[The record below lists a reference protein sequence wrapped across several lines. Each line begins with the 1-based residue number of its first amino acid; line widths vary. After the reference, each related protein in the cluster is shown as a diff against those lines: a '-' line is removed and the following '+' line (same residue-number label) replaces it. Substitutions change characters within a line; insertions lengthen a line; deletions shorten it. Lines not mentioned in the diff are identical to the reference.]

1 MRVASGGHSFFI
13 FIMLEKE
20 VYQWL
25 AAAGLPTPEY
35 RCFPLEG
42 PLTTTSWPAVL
53 KIMSPRIVHKT
64 EVGGVALNLNNREE
78 LEQARQAILDRLLL
92 HGFVPDS
99 GDEWIVTRQYTGI
112 ELFFGVVEDP
122 VFEKVILFGA
132 GGTAVELFR
141 DICYIDS
148 EAGEQEIKNA
158 IMQTRVGQIFAAG
171 FRGRKYD
178 PAPIVDLVRK
188 LQRLEVKELD
198 CNPVILTDE
207 GAVVVDAR
215 ALTGPSTSHSKP
227 LKFIPELFRPQRTA
241 LIGVSSHPEK
251 VGYALAKNNAAD
263 ADCYYVNPHLDKLF
277 DKPVFSRIE
286 DLPEIDTAVLCIPPP
301 ALPDSIERLVDR
313 QVKNVV
319 IITAGFREAG
329 RDEHFLEALAAKYKI
344 NIVGPNCLGI
354 YTNGKN
360 LTFGPEMPKAGD
372 VNLFSQSGAI
382 VAELM
387 DKAVYKNIGFRNII
401 STGNMADVDFADL
414 IHSYEGE
421 HPINL
426 YVEGVS
432 DGKNLL
438 RAIRGSKVPV
448 RFFKAG
454 RTEAAR
460 KAAFSH
466 TGNLAGNYEMFT
478 GLLKSAGAAM
488 LRDINGLLYPYHFEK
503 VIVITNAGGAGT
515 VISDM
520 ISDKLYPL
528 SPAQIDSLGE
538 GLPKHWSNNNPIDI
552 IGDATHERYLNVLIT
567 ADTFGADAIL
577 VLVTPQFM
585 TDVDKI
591 AGIFCTHSFRTR
603 VFPVLLG
610 GQKME
615 SACQLLR
622 SNGVTYFE
630 ELSEAVSFL

>member
-1 MRVASGGHSFFI
+1 
-13 FIMLEKE
+13 MLEKE

-25 AAAGLPTPEY
+25 AASGIPTPEY

-42 PLTTTSWPAVL
+42 ELTATAWPVVL

-64 EVGGVALNLNNREE
+64 EVGGVVLYINNHEE
-78 LEQARQAILDRLLL
+78 LEQARNSILDRLHA
-92 HGFVPDS
+92 HGFVPDAQ
-99 GDEWIVTRQYTGI
+99 DEWIVTRQYNGI
-112 ELFFGVVEDP
+112 ELFLGVVDDP
-122 VFEKVILFGA
+122 VFEKVILFGS

-148 EAGEQEIKNA
+148 EAEEQEIRNA
-158 IMQTRVGQIFAAG
+158 IGQTRVGQIFTTG
-171 FRGRKYD
+171 FRGKKYD
-178 PAPIVDLVRK
+178 PAPIVDLIRK
-188 LQRLEVKELD
+188 LQRLDVRELD

-215 ALTGPSTSHSKP
+215 ALAGPSAPHSRP
-227 LKFIPELFRPQRTA
+227 LKRIPGIFHPRRTA
-241 LIGVSSHPEK
+241 IIGVSSHPEK
-251 VGYALAKNNAAD
+251 VGYALAQNSASD
-263 ADCYYVNPHLDKLF
+263 PDCYYVNPHLDKLF
-277 DKPVFSRIE
+277 DKSIFSRIE

-301 ALPDSIERLVDR
+301 ALQDSIERLTAKN
-313 QVKNVV
+313 VKNVI

-329 RDEHFLEALAAKYKI
+329 RDEHFLEALAEKYKI

-354 YTNGKN
+354 YTNGRN

-387 DKAVYKNIGFRNII
+387 DKAVYKNIGFENII

-414 IHSYEGE
+414 INSYEGT

-426 YVEGVS
+426 YIEGVS
-432 DGKNLL
+432 NGKNLL
-438 RAIRGSKVPV
+438 RAIRGGKVPI
-448 RFFKAG
+448 RIFKAG

-478 GLLKSAGAAM
+478 GLLKSAGAGM
-488 LRDINGLLYPYHFEK
+488 LRDINGLLYPHHFEK
-503 VIVITNAGGAGT
+503 VLVITNAGGAGT

-520 ISDKLYPL
+520 IGEKLYPL
-528 SPAQIDSLGE
+528 SQAQIDSLSE
-538 GLPKHWSNNNPIDI
+538 VLPKHWSKNNPIDI
-552 IGDATHERYLNVLIT
+552 IGDATHERYLKALIT
-567 ADTFGADAIL
+567 ADTFGADAIF

-585 TDVDKI
+585 TDVDQI
-591 AGIFCTHSFRTR
+591 AGIFCRQSFRTK

-610 GQKME
+610 GEKTQA
-615 SACQLLR
+615 ACRLLR
-622 SNGVTYFE
+622 SAGVMYFE
-630 ELSEAVSFL
+630 ELAEAVSFL

>member
-1 MRVASGGHSFFI
+1 
-13 FIMLEKE
+13 MLEKE

-25 AAAGLPTPEY
+25 AAAGLPIPEY
-35 RCFPLEG
+35 RCFPLDG
-42 PLTTTSWPAVL
+42 ALTAIAWPAVL

-64 EVGGVALNLNNREE
+64 EVGGVALNLNSREE
-78 LEQARQAILDRLLL
+78 LEQARQSILGRLRL
-92 HGFVPDS
+92 HGFVPDA
-99 GDEWIVTRQYTGI
+99 DDAWIVTRQYTGI
-112 ELFFGVVEDP
+112 ELFFGVVEDT
-122 VFEKVILFGA
+122 VFGKVILFGA

-148 EAGEQEIKNA
+148 EAGEREIRNA
-158 IMQTRVGQIFAAG
+158 ILQTKVGQIFVAG

-178 PAPIVDLVRK
+178 PAPIVDLIRK

-198 CNPVILTDE
+198 CNPVILTEE

-215 ALTGPSTSHSKP
+215 ALAGPSTPHSKP

-241 LIGVSSHPEK
+241 IIGVSSHPEK

-277 DKPVFSRIE
+277 EKQVFSRIE
-286 DLPEIDTAVLCIPPP
+286 DLPGIDTAVLCIPPP
-301 ALPDSIERLVDR
+301 ALPDSIERLVAK

-329 RDEHFLEALAAKYKI
+329 RDEHFLEALAAKYNI
-344 NIVGPNCLGI
+344 NIIGPNCLGI

-360 LTFGPEMPKAGD
+360 LTFGPGMPKAGD

-387 DKAVYKNIGFRNII
+387 DKAVYKNIGFGNII
-401 STGNMADVDFADL
+401 SAGNMADVDFADL
-414 IHSYEGE
+414 VHSYEGE
-421 HPINL
+421 QPINL
-426 YVEGVS
+426 YIEGVS
-432 DGKNLL
+432 NGKNLL
-438 RAIRGSKVPV
+438 RAIRASKVPV

-454 RTEAAR
+454 RTEAAKR
-460 KAAFSH
+460 AAYSH
-466 TGNLAGNYEMFT
+466 TGNLAGNYDMFT
-478 GLLKSAGAAM
+478 GLLKSAGAGV

-503 VIVITNAGGAGT
+503 VLVITNAGGAGT
-515 VISDM
+515 VISDL
-520 ISDKLYPL
+520 ISEKLYAL
-528 SPAQIDSLGE
+528 SQEQINNLSE
-538 GLPKHWSNNNPIDI
+538 VLPKHWSKNNPIDI
-552 IGDATHERYLNVLIT
+552 IGDATHERYLQALMI
-567 ADTFGADAIL
+567 ADAFGADAIF

-585 TDVDKI
+585 TDVDEI
-591 AGIFCTHSFRTR
+591 ARIFCTHSFRTK

-610 GQKME
+610 GEKME
-615 SACQLLR
+615 PACQRLR
-622 SNGVTYFE
+622 SKGVTYFE

>member
-1 MRVASGGHSFFI
+1 
-13 FIMLEKE
+13 MLEKE

-25 AAAGLPTPEY
+25 ATAGIPTPEY
-35 RCFPLEG
+35 RCFPLDGE
-42 PLTTTSWPAVL
+42 LTAKSWPVVL

-64 EVGGVALNLNNREE
+64 EVGGVALHLNNQED
-78 LEQARQAILDRLLL
+78 LEQARHSILDRLHS
-92 HGFVPDS
+92 HGFIPDVQ
-99 GDEWIVTRQYTGI
+99 DEWIVTRQYTGM
-112 ELFFGVVEDP
+112 ELFFGVVQDP

-132 GGTAVELFR
+132 GGTAVELFK

-158 IMQTRVGQIFAAG
+158 ILQTKVGQIFTAG

-198 CNPVILTDE
+198 CNPVILTDD
-207 GAVVVDAR
+207 GLVVVDAR
-215 ALTGPSTSHSKP
+215 ALAGSSTPHTKP
-227 LKFIPELFRPQRTA
+227 LKFIPEVFHPQRTA
-241 LIGVSSHPEK
+241 IIGVSSHPEK

-263 ADCYYVNPHLDKLF
+263 QDCYYVNPHLDRLF
-277 DKPVFSRIE
+277 DKQVFSRIE
-286 DLPEIDTAVLCIPPP
+286 DLPEIDTAILCIPP
-301 ALPDSIERLVDR
+301 AVLQDSIERLVAKKM
-313 QVKNVV
+313 KNAV

-329 RDEHFLEALAAKYKI
+329 RDEHFLEELAAKNGI

-360 LTFGPEMPKAGD
+360 LTFGPGMPKAGE

-387 DKAVYKNIGFRNII
+387 DKAVYKNIGFENII
-401 STGNMADVDFADL
+401 SAGNMADVDFADL
-414 IHSYEGE
+414 IHSYEGA

-426 YVEGVS
+426 YIEGVS
-432 DGKNLL
+432 NGKNLL
-438 RAIRGSKVPV
+438 RTIRGSKVPV
-448 RFFKAG
+448 RIFKAG

-478 GLLKSAGAAM
+478 GLLKSAGAGM
-488 LRDINGLLYPYHFEK
+488 LRDINGLLYSYHFEK
-503 VIVITNAGGAGT
+503 VLVITNAGGAGT

-520 ISDKLYPL
+520 ISEKLYPL
-528 SPAQIDSLGE
+528 SQDQIDSLNNV
-538 GLPKHWSNNNPIDI
+538 LPRHWSKNNPIDI
-552 IGDATHERYLNVLIT
+552 IGDATHDRYLQALIT
-567 ADTFGADAIL
+567 ADAFGADAIL
-577 VLVTPQFM
+577 VIVTPQFM
-585 TDVDKI
+585 TDMDMI
-591 AGIFCTHSFRTR
+591 GEIFCTHSFRTK

-610 GQKME
+610 GEKTE
-615 SACQLLR
+615 AACRMLR
-622 SNGVTYFE
+622 SAGVTYFE